1 MIVLLLGSSEIG
13 HTLPNYN
20 YTNVC
25 LSICQERLLVM
36 HIIMNIQGAI
46 IIFDAPKIQNNVLV
60 NYQIGNFSILL

>member
-25 LSICQERLLVM
+25 LSICQESLLVM
-36 HIIMNIQGAI
+36 HIIMNIQGAK
-46 IIFDAPKIQNNVLV
+46 IIFVPQKFGMIFGAMSNW
-60 NYQIGNFSILL
+60 